1 MLLERKRILTS
12 YQRDFV
18 DQFFASPSER
28 GQLLIAPVGTGSAQS
43 AIEIISRMLS
53 VEPSARVLLL
63 TARMLMLQ
71 WLQRLDEVLEPSQTL
86 EGSRRKLRQLS
97 EAAPS
102 SSFAWPGGKI
112 VVMDRDSI
120 ERFSDVRFSV
130 LKTPWNL
137 VIFDRYLPLS
147 ASRNIQLSALLEE
160 LKQTPPD
167 RRILVL
173 GHDQHSASEAPGLS
187 WLHRT
192 VWDRSL
198 LERSEDWIS
207 RAPTTEATVTY
218 QLTDAEIELRTRLK
232 EFVGKWSIPSPTSP
246 LDRAVAL
253 LIPVA
258 ESSPFALQQHLQ
270 RFRPSK
276 ALLVLHQSSLFDEID
291 SAEAESR
298 IDRLHLGAATLQNML
313 DGLSVDSKVEALL
326 KHLQDHH
333 DSYKRAVIHCR
344 FSATVRYLE
353 SALMEVND
361 SCFFMVGDLSA
372 EMRLDVLSSFESQRG
387 ILVTT
392 AAAPHV
398 GRQFGPM
405 GSKDLYVSTNS

>member
-207 RAPTTEATVTY
+207 RAPTTEATARPRPRKLARRLRPRWNRSTKSKSPCVT
-218 QLTDAEIELRTRLK
+218 
-232 EFVGKWSIPSPTSP
+232 
-246 LDRAVAL
+246 
-253 LIPVA
+253 
-258 ESSPFALQQHLQ
+258 
-270 RFRPSK
+270 
-276 ALLVLHQSSLFDEID
+276 
-291 SAEAESR
+291 
-298 IDRLHLGAATLQNML
+298 
-313 DGLSVDSKVEALL
+313 
-326 KHLQDHH
+326 
-333 DSYKRAVIHCR
+333 
-344 FSATVRYLE
+344 
-353 SALMEVND
+353 
-361 SCFFMVGDLSA
+361 
-372 EMRLDVLSSFESQRG
+372 
-387 ILVTT
+387 
-392 AAAPHV
+392 
-398 GRQFGPM
+398 
-405 GSKDLYVSTNS
+405 